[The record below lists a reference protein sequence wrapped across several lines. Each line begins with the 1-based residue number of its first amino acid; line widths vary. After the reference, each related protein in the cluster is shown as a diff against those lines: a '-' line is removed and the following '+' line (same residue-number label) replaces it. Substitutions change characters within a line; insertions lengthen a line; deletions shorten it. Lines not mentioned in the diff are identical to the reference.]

1 MFSAPDAG
9 NRAMHPNPAFRQATA
24 AYNLEFARAR
34 GFGILAVC
42 SPEGPLMSHIP
53 FLLNADGTQVEFH
66 LVRSNPIARLLTGP
80 LKARLAI
87 EGPHSYVSPDWYG
100 VEDQVPTWNYVAVHL
115 VGEVMLQPQ
124 EGMRDL
130 LDRQSAEFEAR
141 LAPKPEWRA
150 EKMTPEVLDRMMR
163 QIVPCAMRVD
173 EIAGTWKLGQNK
185 PEEVRLRAA
194 DYLGPAGQ
202 GQETDLL
209 AEWMR
214 APPA

>member
-1 MFSAPDAG
+1 
-9 NRAMHPNPAFRQATA
+9 MHPNPAFRQTPATR
-24 AYNLEFARAR
+24 NVEFARAR

-53 FLLNADGTQVEFH
+53 FLLNADGTQAEFH

-80 LKARLAI
+80 LRARLAI

-115 VGEVMLQPQ
+115 VGEVTLQPQ

-150 EKMTPEVLDRMMR
+150 EKMTPEVLERMMR